1 MTPDRDHTASP
12 PLSATQW
19 LLCAVAGLGF
29 AFDLYE
35 SLMGALIARPVLVT
49 LGGLHA
55 GSAQFN
61 SWVGLFFFLP
71 VVIGGA
77 FGLFGGVL
85 TDRFGRRRVLVWS
98 ILLYGCSAAAAGF
111 ATSLTAL
118 LLLRCV
124 TMIGVC
130 VEAVAALAWL
140 AELFPVPRQRE
151 RALAYAQACYALG
164 GLMVAGAYYL
174 AVTHGGEWPAIA
186 GRHDAWRY
194 TLLSGLIPAI
204 PLMVVRPF
212 LPESPVWLQRKAS
225 GRLERPS
232 PAALFA
238 PGLRRTTLLTTL
250 MMACLLAIPYGAL
263 HHTPRIVPG
272 LAWVRTLGP
281 QRIEQVVSEVF
292 LVQEMGSVAGRMAFA
307 LLCVRIARRQRL
319 LRIFLVPAAILLP
332 VLFFSTTAGGMAWL
346 MVGVFVAQAL
356 FNGMHSFWG
365 NYLPLVFPTYLR
377 GTGES
382 FAMNIGGRMIGVGAA
397 LVTTQLATAMPG
409 ASLGA
414 GTQLARAAG
423 TVMVLVMV
431 VFLGAS
437 FMLPEPKNDLLPT

>member
-1 MTPDRDHTASP
+1 MDPHRDDTASSQ
-12 PLSATQW
+12 LSTTQW

-35 SLMGALIARPVLVT
+35 SLMGALIARPVLIT
-49 LGGLHA
+49 LGGLQA

-71 VVIGGA
+71 VVAGGL

-85 TDRFGRRRVLVWS
+85 TDRLGRRRVLVWS

-111 ATSLTAL
+111 STSLTEL

-151 RALAYAQACYALG
+151 RALAYAQGCYALG
-164 GLMVAGAYYL
+164 GLMVAGTYYL
-174 AVTHGGEWPAIA
+174 AVTHAGQWPAIA
-186 GRHDAWRY
+186 GGHDAWRY

-204 PLMVVRPF
+204 PLMVLRPF
-212 LPESPVWLQRKAS
+212 LPESPVWLERKAS
-225 GRLERPS
+225 ERRARPS
-232 PAALFA
+232 PAGLFA

-263 HHTPRIVPG
+263 QHTPRIVPG

-281 QRIEQVVSEVF
+281 LRVEQVVSEVF
-292 LVQEMGSVAGRMAFA
+292 LVQELGSVAGRVAFA
-307 LLCVRIARRQRL
+307 LLCLRIARRQRL

-332 VLFFSTTAGGMAWL
+332 VLFFSTSGGVLWL
-346 MVGVFVAQAL
+346 LVGVFVAQAL
-356 FNGMHSFWG
+356 FNALHSFFG
-365 NYLPLVFPTYLR
+365 NYLPRVFPTSLR

-423 TVMVLVMV
+423 TVMVVVLL
-431 VFLGAS
+431 VFLVAS
-437 FMLPEPKNDLLPT
+437 FWLPEPEGDLLPT